1 MIRKRS
7 LLKLLLSSLLVLVLA
22 GCESSGPSKGPV
34 TGVIGAMNEEVET
47 LIGDLSHDKVKTIA
61 GMEFHQGKFDGKET
75 VVVKSGVGKVNA
87 AACAQILID
96 VFHVDQIINTGVA
109 GSVDPSLSIGD
120 IVISTEAVQH
130 DVDVT
135 PFGYEPG
142 VIPDLSDSVFHAST
156 DLVKSATA
164 AVSAV
169 APEVKFLEG
178 RVVSGDQFISAD
190 ADKKRLAETF
200 GGLCAEMEG
209 AAVAHTAWLNQVPF
223 VIIRAIS
230 DKADHSASME
240 FAEFEQLAI
249 RRLVRLIREM
259 LPAMKR

>member
-7 LLKLLLSSLLVLVLA
+7 LLKLFLSSLLVLVLA
-22 GCESSGPSKGPV
+22 GCGSSGPSKGAV
-34 TGVIGAMNEEVET
+34 TGVIGAMDEEVSL
-47 LIGDLSHDKVKTIA
+47 LINDLSHDKVKTIA

-142 VIPDLSDSVFHAST
+142 VIPDLPESVFHAST

-178 RVVSGDQFISAD
+178 RVVSGDQFIASSE
-190 ADKKRLAETF
+190 KKKELLDTF
-200 GGLCAEMEG
+200 KAACCEMEG
-209 AAVAHTAWLNQVPF
+209 AAIAQVCVLNKTPF
-223 VIIRAIS
+223 VILRAIS
-230 DKADHSASME
+230 DGADDSGNVTYE
-240 FAEFEQLAI
+240 QFEHEAAQRCAAI
-249 RRLVRLIREM
+249 TEYMI
-259 LPAMKR
+259 AH